1 MLEFNDKEY
10 RREKFNKKKKDN
22 KKISSYQEENFAVTK
37 KNQEFKQ
44 KKERLKIEDWEED
57 LDELH

>member
-10 RREKFNKKKKDN
+10 RREKFNKKKRDN

-57 LDELH
+57 LDEIH

>member
-22 KKISSYQEENFAVTK
+22 KKISPYQEENFAIAK

>member
-10 RREKFNKKKKDN
+10 RREKFNKKKRDN

>member
-22 KKISSYQEENFAVTK
+22 KKISSYQEENFAVNK

-57 LDELH
+57 LDEIH